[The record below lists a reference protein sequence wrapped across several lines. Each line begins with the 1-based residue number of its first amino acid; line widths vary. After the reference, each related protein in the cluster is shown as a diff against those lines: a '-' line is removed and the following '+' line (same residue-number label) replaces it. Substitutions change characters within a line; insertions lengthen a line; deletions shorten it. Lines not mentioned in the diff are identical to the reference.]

1 MMALNANILLQGQ
14 QADVVGSLA
23 RGAQAGQQINDF
35 SQANALRDVYR
46 QHGAGIM
53 RGEEPALNALA
64 QFSPQ
69 EALGVQGAR
78 QGLEAGTLDMQA
90 TQQRMD
96 MLTREEQR
104 ALDAQAAQM
113 TAAERAAEAAQIEQA
128 VAMALQAQT
137 PEQWDAVVGQYD
149 PSLVGQFE
157 NREMIAGRFMSVAD
171 SLKRMDAMGAGPEYQ
186 MLSPDEITQMG
197 LEPGAYQRDAAGK
210 ITRVG
215 GGGVTVNNMPGQD
228 KFDEAF
234 ASGDAAMMSTVSEA
248 GLSAQRNLARIDELA
263 GLLTESPSGFAAA
276 AALRAGELGINTE
289 GLDTLQAAQALINSL
304 VPEQRQPGSGP
315 MSDAD
320 LALFKQSLPRL
331 INQPGGNRQI
341 IETMRGIAEYDAQ
354 GAAIVQR
361 LRAGEIDRATA
372 FSELQNRA
380 NPLERFRSQG
390 GASAEGGASASTP
403 DAPDGV
409 DPALLEFMTPEER
422 ALFQ

>member
-46 QHGAGIM
+46 QNGAGIM
-53 RGEEPALNALA
+53 RGEEQALNALA

-78 QGLEAGTLDMQA
+78 QGLEAGALNMQA
-90 TQQRMD
+90 TQQQMD

-128 VAMALQAQT
+128 VSMALQAQT
-137 PEQWDAVVGQYD
+137 PEQWDAVVSQYD

-186 MLSPDEITQMG
+186 MLSPEEITEMG

-210 ITRVG
+210 ITKVG
-215 GGGVTVNNMPGQD
+215 GSGVNVTTNV
-228 KFDEAF
+228 A
-234 ASGDAAMMSTVSEA
+234 GDAPVDPFTQKLSEA
-248 GLSAQRNLARIDELA
+248 EGDQFVTFLEQGPVARRNIARLDQLEGLLENVDTGAGAAFRLALGEFGIPSEGLSD
-263 GLLTESPSGFAAA
+263 
-276 AALRAGELGINTE
+276 
-289 GLDTLQAAQALINSL
+289 LQAAQALMNSM

-320 LALFKQSLPRL
+320 LALFKQSVPRL
-331 INQPGGNRQI
+331 INQPGGNQLIIQTIRQI
-341 IETMRGIAEYDAQ
+341 NEYDAELARIAQ
-354 GAAIVQR
+354 QAASGQITREQARDAVNNM
-361 LRAGEIDRATA
+361 T
-372 FSELQNRA
+372 
-380 NPLERFRSQG
+380 NPLENFNERIEGVSRT
-390 GASAEGGASASTP
+390 SATP
-403 DAPDGV
+403 DMSD
-409 DPALLEFMTPEER
+409 DDLLNMYLE
-422 ALFQ
+422 